1 MDKPYLL
8 FLGDARD
15 QLAAKGSRGVFD
27 WRPDDCLGQIRLA
40 GCKADLGI
48 ADMTIAEAAGAG
60 AKTMIVGVANAG
72 GFIPDNWIDTVTA
85 ALDAG
90 MDVAAGMH
98 TRLADIEAIAK
109 AATRNGRQ
117 LFDVRHPTR
126 DFAVG
131 KGTKR
136 SGKRLLAVGTGI
148 GLVIGQN
155 ALMRRT
161 LLSGR
166 EAAVVV
172 AGGLAA
178 GLASGLLCVTTGLLG
193 APRATVFVL
202 GGATLGEQLLT
213 LRLARL

>member
-15 QLAAKGSRGVFD
+15 DLAAKGSRGVLD
-27 WRPDDCLGQIRLA
+27 WRPEDCLGQIRLG
-40 GCKADLGI
+40 GCNADLGI
-48 ADMTIAEAAGAG
+48 ADMTIAEAAAGG

-72 GFIPDNWIDTVTA
+72 GFIPDTWTDTITA

-98 TRLADIEAIAK
+98 TRLADIEPITE
-109 AATRNGRQ
+109 AAARSGRQ

-136 SGKRLLAVGTGI
+136 SGKRLWRWVPTVPAARCTPPWPS
-148 GLVIGQN
+148 
-155 ALMRRT
+155 
-161 LLSGR
+161 SGK
-166 EAAVVV
+166 
-172 AGGLAA
+172 
-178 GLASGLLCVTTGLLG
+178 
-193 APRATVFVL
+193 
-202 GGATLGEQLLT
+202 
-213 LRLARL
+213 